1 MQQYC
6 SNAAMQQDLEVLLGL
21 LRDRKSGGDAAILL
35 LRIKIGNNRSEVSG
49 DAAILLLLIKI
60 GNNRSKSSGDAA
72 ILLLRIKIGNNRS
85 EVRNEQSAAQCVLHV
100 MTGCRQ
106 QMVRQAPDVA

>member
-21 LRDRKSGGDAAILL
+21 LRDRKSG
-35 LRIKIGNNRSEVSG
+35 
-49 DAAILLLLIKI
+49 
-60 GNNRSKSSGDAA
+60 GDAA

>member
-49 DAAILLLLIKI
+49 DAAILLL
-60 GNNRSKSSGDAA
+60 
-72 ILLLRIKIGNNRS
+72 RIKIGNNRS